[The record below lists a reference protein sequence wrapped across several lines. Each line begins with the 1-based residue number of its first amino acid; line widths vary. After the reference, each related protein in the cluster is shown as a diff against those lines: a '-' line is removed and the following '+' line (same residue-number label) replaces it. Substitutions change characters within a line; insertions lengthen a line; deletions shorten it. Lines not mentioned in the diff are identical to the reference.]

1 MSKHECIIGLLNDY
15 DNTKLVIIN
24 ELLQEIKDEVSVCN
38 YLSLLY
44 KEYGIIDKEI
54 ESTYTL
60 KDYCDKR
67 KSTNLTR
74 FDYCPYCGKKIDWKK
89 IKNEGKEE

>member
-1 MSKHECIIGLLNDY
+1 MSEHECIIGLLNDY
-15 DNTKLVIIN
+15 DNTKLVTTN
-24 ELLQEIKDEVSVCN
+24 ELLQEIKDDVSVCN

-54 ESTYTL
+54 KSTYTL

-74 FDYCPYCGKKIDWKK
+74 FEFCPYCGKKIDWKK
-89 IKNEGKEE
+89 IKNEEVEL